1 MWSNLNESF
10 SAITDHFSSLR
21 NSLIDQQQ
29 EQSSDSN
36 SNHRELELKISLLK
50 NEIIRHREIAKTYK
64 DRWLE
69 AEKCCQKVFGHFSQT
84 YNDDIDFRED
94 ANDETE
100 DRCEL
105 EERDSLQTSPSNERL
120 LKNFEQTECGNE
132 IKQSIDLHA
141 RVEHKHFAN
150 LSIDS
155 ASKLI
160 LSLQDEIVRL
170 RTDGE
175 HWRKLAK
182 ERRLN
187 LIDQLIEIND
197 EPKSL
202 EPNSSIDTHLE
213 TAEFDLFD
221 AGIEYKTFYR

>member
-10 SAITDHFSSLR
+10 SAITDHISSLR

-50 NEIIRHREIAKTYK
+50 NE
-64 DRWLE
+64 
-69 AEKCCQKVFGHFSQT
+69 T

-182 ERRLN
+182 ETNYSHCFLGFIFFFGVSLGTTVVLLLPSLN
-187 LIDQLIEIND
+187 F
-197 EPKSL
+197 P
-202 EPNSSIDTHLE
+202 E
-213 TAEFDLFD
+213 TFFL
-221 AGIEYKTFYR
+221 

>member
-1 MWSNLNESF
+1 MSVV
-10 SAITDHFSSLR
+10 R
-21 NSLIDQQQ
+21 Y
-29 EQSSDSN
+29 DSK
-36 SNHRELELKISLLK
+36 SPIFIFL
-50 NEIIRHREIAKTYK
+50 
-64 DRWLE
+64 
-69 AEKCCQKVFGHFSQT
+69 T

-182 ERRLN
+182 EVSN
-187 LIDQLIEIND
+187 ICIYI
-197 EPKSL
+197 
-202 EPNSSIDTHLE
+202 
-213 TAEFDLFD
+213 FLF
-221 AGIEYKTFYR
+221 E